1 MRGRDRQTREVDV
14 TAGAL
19 QALTSEQPELV
30 ASGLGFPEGP
40 VAMPDGSFVCV
51 DSYRGQLT
59 ILGADRVFRPLAST
73 GGAPNSCVVGADGVF
88 YVCQNGGTTGPWRA
102 AEMIEP
108 SIQVVAPGGKAEA
121 LITEVESIKLKGPND
136 LCFGGDGSLIFSDP
150 GTYNPANPDP
160 SFIHRILPDGVAQVL
175 VAFPKPVFPNGVAVE
190 ADGSILWDESYTG
203 HIGRR
208 RPDGSIEDLGRPVAG
223 PSIPDGLKVGADG
236 RIYVADFLGKGVHVL
251 APDGRLLDFIS
262 CGAAPTN
269 CVFDGDNLWITD
281 VGLTTLGTEATSEGR
296 IWRVRIP
303 GGGAP
308 TYRGHIVRRPRA

>member
-1 MRGRDRQTREVDV
+1 M

-19 QALTSEQPELV
+19 QALTSVQPELV

-59 ILGADRVFRPLAST
+59 ILGADRVARPLTST

-108 SIQVVAPGGKAEA
+108 SIQVVEPGGKAEA
-121 LITEVESIKLKGPND
+121 VITEVEGIKLNGPND
-136 LCFGGDGSLIFSDP
+136 LCFARDGSLIFSDP

-160 SFIHRILPDGVAQVL
+160 SFIHRILPNGIAQVL
-175 VAFPKPVFPNGVAVE
+175 VAFPKPVFPNGVAIE
-190 ADGSILWDESYTG
+190 ADGSTLWDESYTG

-208 RPDGSIEDLGRPVAG
+208 RPDGTIEDLGRPVAG

-251 APDGRLLDFIS
+251 APDGSLLDFIS

-269 CVFDGDNLWITD
+269 CVFGGENLWVTD

-308 TYRGHIVRRPRA
+308 TYRGHIARRSRAQPRVP

>member
-1 MRGRDRQTREVDV
+1 M
-14 TAGAL
+14 TARASQGSTNA
-19 QALTSEQPELV
+19 QPELV

-40 VAMPDGSFVCV
+40 VAMPDGSLVCV

-59 ILGADRVFRPLAST
+59 ILGADRVARALAST
-73 GGAPNSCVVGADGVF
+73 GGAPNSCVAGADGVF

-121 LITEVESIKLKGPND
+121 LITEVAGIKLNGPND
-136 LCFGGDGSLIFSDP
+136 LCFAGDGSLIFSDP

-160 SFIHRILPDGVAQVL
+160 SFIHRILPDGAAQVL
-175 VAFPKPVFPNGVAVE
+175 VAFPKPVFPNGVAIE

-208 RPDGSIEDLGRPVAG
+208 RPDGTIEDLGRPVAG

-236 RIYVADFLGKGVHVL
+236 RIYVADFLGKGV
-251 APDGRLLDFIS
+251 
-262 CGAAPTN
+262 
-269 CVFDGDNLWITD
+269 
-281 VGLTTLGTEATSEGR
+281 
-296 IWRVRIP
+296 
-303 GGGAP
+303 
-308 TYRGHIVRRPRA
+308 PRARARWQSFGLYLMRRCSDELRV

>member
-1 MRGRDRQTREVDV
+1 M
-14 TAGAL
+14 TAGAF
-19 QALTSEQPELV
+19 QALTSVEPELI
-30 ASGLGFPEGP
+30 AEGLGFPEGP

-59 ILGADRVFRPLAST
+59 NLGADRIARPLAWT
-73 GGAPNSCVVGADGVF
+73 GGAPNSCVVGDDGVF

-121 LITEVESIKLKGPND
+121 LITEVDGIKLNGPND
-136 LCFGGDGSLIFSDP
+136 LCFAGDGSLIFSDP
-150 GTYNPANPDP
+150 GTYSPANPDP
-160 SFIHRILPDGVAQVL
+160 SFIYRILPEGVAQVL

-236 RIYVADFLGKGVHVL
+236 RIYVADFLRERNARARAQWQSFGLHLMRRSSDQLRVWRRELVGHGCWPDDIGDRNHIRRGGFGACASQGAARQRTEDILPVVL
-251 APDGRLLDFIS
+251 AGSP
-262 CGAAPTN
+262 
-269 CVFDGDNLWITD
+269 
-281 VGLTTLGTEATSEGR
+281 
-296 IWRVRIP
+296 
-303 GGGAP
+303 
-308 TYRGHIVRRPRA
+308 RP